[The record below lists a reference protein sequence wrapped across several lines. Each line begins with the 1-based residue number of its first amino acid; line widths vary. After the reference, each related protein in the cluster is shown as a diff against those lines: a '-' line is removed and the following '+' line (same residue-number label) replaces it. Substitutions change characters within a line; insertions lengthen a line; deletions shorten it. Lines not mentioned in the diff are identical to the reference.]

1 MATSTAQDKHQAED
15 VVIGP
20 MPNAQ
25 APPTKSKQS
34 RASQIQAALLCGIIN
49 GIITIPVMTSFAAII
64 FQVTACLPAKLLD
77 KALQLLFLYQKA
89 VLLTMHC
96 QQLSSSVV
104 AVTQTW
110 HAMVAIKMSGHII

>member
-25 APPTKSKQS
+25 APSTKTKQS

-64 FQVTACLPAKLLD
+64 FQVTACLPTKLLTQLACFMLMLSIAKLLD

-96 QQLSSSVV
+96 QQLSSSVL
-104 AVTQTW
+104 
-110 HAMVAIKMSGHII
+110 K